1 MCYAEKTGIIMPP
14 SPDQYPGALVM
25 AIACIRR
32 AARFL
37 DLAITHIP
45 AEVPGRTKDA
55 LAEVLSTLW
64 NHNDVCC
71 DSNFEILYALGIPS
85 ESVADLLPGIGT
97 EPESE

>member
-37 DLAITHIP
+37 DLAITRLQN
-45 AEVPGRTKDA
+45 EVPQRTKDA
-55 LAEVLSTLW
+55 LSEVLSTLW

-71 DSNFEILYALGIPS
+71 DSIFEILYALGIPADAAS
-85 ESVADLLPGIGT
+85 DLLPEIGT